1 MSAVRAQLGFCVN
14 TCWSSVCHH
23 DHEVQPQHFVQ
34 PVDCIRW
41 NTSSLVVHLLGTRR
55 QCLCV
60 NFRRREVHARY
71 RSACMHVGM
80 ESPFLAVNSAVLQL
94 GVQRPRSSLLVFHG
108 SASPCSGAELA
119 DASER
124 CASLVRSRSPSLASL
139 PICLRLVPGSPILNS
154 FSTLP
159 VTFVA
164 VSAKGGC

>member
-1 MSAVRAQLGFCVN
+1 MLGTLPGFCVN

-23 DHEVQPQHFVQ
+23 AHEVQPQHFVQ

-94 GVQRPRSSLLVFHG
+94 GVQQPRSSLLAFHG

-124 CASLVRSRSPSLASL
+124 CASLVRSCSSHAAAHLPSVSPRFTDFES
-139 PICLRLVPGSPILNS
+139 VQHSPRHFCGCTS
-154 FSTLP
+154 Q
-159 VTFVA
+159 
-164 VSAKGGC
+164 GGV